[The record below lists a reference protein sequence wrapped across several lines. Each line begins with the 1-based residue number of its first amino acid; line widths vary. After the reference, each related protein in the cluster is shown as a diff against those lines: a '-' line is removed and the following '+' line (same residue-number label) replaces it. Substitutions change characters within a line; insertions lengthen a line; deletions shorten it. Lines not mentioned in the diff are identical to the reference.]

1 MCALKLR
8 GYQFPDGS
16 ALDSIHQSSY
26 LQLLISDNL
35 GEEDMLGSKM
45 AAVLSEESHLKDTDE
60 IQENGDDEVEDI
72 QEAGGDSVSKKKKK
86 KKKKKKGQLC

>member
-1 MCALKLR
+1 
-8 GYQFPDGS
+8 
-16 ALDSIHQSSY
+16 
-26 LQLLISDNL
+26 
-35 GEEDMLGSKM
+35 MLGFKM

-72 QEAGGDSVSKKKKK
+72 QEVGGDSVSKKKKK

>member
-1 MCALKLR
+1 
-8 GYQFPDGS
+8 
-16 ALDSIHQSSY
+16 
-26 LQLLISDNL
+26 
-35 GEEDMLGSKM
+35 M

-72 QEAGGDSVSKKKKK
+72 QEAGVDSVSKKKKK